1 MQHRPTRI
9 PTSAKQIA
17 GAFLAFGVFWILLSD
32 SFLEALVPDGAAR
45 ATLQSIKGIVFVLL
59 SAALVYS
66 LARSSEK
73 RHQALETQVTNERDR
88 LAQILDVNPAVVY
101 ALRASPGQPNRYV
114 VDFVSPNVEQ
124 ITGHSAQRWLTDD
137 TMWQTHIHPDD
148 LDTVLSRQGDLM
160 SAGKLSHEYR
170 LKRADGAYRWIH
182 DDVLLIRD
190 EQGLP
195 VQIVGTWLDVTQRK
209 QAEEHSRL
217 IAQVFDASQEG
228 IFITD
233 GNTRFVSVNQSFT
246 RITGYSAE
254 DVKNQTPRLLSSGRQ
269 DKSFYQAMWAD
280 LASNGRWEGE
290 IWNRKKSG
298 EIYPEWLVISAIR
311 DERQQVHQYLGIFTE
326 TSSRKEAE
334 ARILR
339 LANYDS
345 LTNLPNRALLFDRA
359 RTALASAKRQQA
371 SFGVLH
377 LNIDHFKHVNEAFGH
392 EAGDAVLKVLAQRL
406 SQRIKTEDTVSRLG
420 SDDFV
425 VLLPRTMALDAGKAA
440 MRLMAEVNQP
450 IQVADQTVSLTA
462 SVGIA
467 TYPDN
472 GTEWVKLMQAA
483 EIAADQAKRD
493 GRNTIRY
500 FTPELQSHLQ
510 ATLAI
515 ERDLQHAITRGQLV
529 LHYQP
534 QVDARTRRIVGVEA
548 LVRWQHHD
556 WGLVPPARFIPVAE
570 QSGLIRPIGDWV
582 MKQALQDTAAWLA
595 AGLQAVPV
603 AVNLSMVQFRH
614 AGLQSGVQQAL
625 HTSGVR
631 PDMLE
636 LELTESVAM
645 EDSDFTVATIDSLKR
660 LGIRLSI
667 DDFGTGYS
675 SLSYLK
681 RFAVD
686 KLKVDQSFVRG
697 LNHNAEDEAIVNAV
711 IGLAHNL
718 GLRTIAE
725 GVETEEQA
733 AFLKAAG
740 CDEFQGY
747 LFSKP
752 VPADAL
758 ATLLAAET
766 TLPLANGG

>member
-1 MQHRPTRI
+1 MPHHTKRMPT
-9 PTSAKQIA
+9 TAVQIA
-17 GAFLAFGVFWILLSD
+17 GAFLAFGVAWIVLSD
-32 SFLEALVPDGAAR
+32 SLLEAMVPDGAAR
-45 ATLQSIKGIVFVLL
+45 ASLQSVKGIVFVLL
-59 SAALVYS
+59 SAALVYC
-66 LARSSEK
+66 LARFAEK
-73 RHQALETQVTNERDR
+73 RHQTLEAQMAAERDR
-88 LAQILDVNPAVVY
+88 LKQILDVNPAVVY
-101 ALRASPGQPNRYV
+101 ALRAAPEQPGKFL

-124 ITGHSAQRWLTDD
+124 MTGHPTERWMAEPTL
-137 TMWQTHIHPDD
+137 WQSSLHPDD
-148 LDTVLSRQGDLM
+148 VNTVMSRQSELM
-160 SAGKLSHEYR
+160 STDRLSHEYR
-170 LKRADGAYRWIH
+170 FMTAEGNYRWIH

-190 EQGLP
+190 EHGLP

-209 QAEEHSRL
+209 LAEEHSRV
-217 IAQVFDASQEG
+217 IAQVFDDSQEG

-233 GNTRFVSVNQSFT
+233 GDTRFVSVNQSFT
-246 RITGYSAE
+246 RITGYTAE
-254 DVKNQTPRLLSSGRQ
+254 DVKGHTPRLLSSGRQ

-280 LASNGRWEGE
+280 LTTNSRWEGE
-290 IWNRKKSG
+290 IWNRKKTG

-311 DERQQVHQYLGIFTE
+311 DENQRVRQYLGIFTE

-359 RTALASAKRQQA
+359 RTALASAKRLQTSVA
-371 SFGVLH
+371 LLH
-377 LNIDHFKHVNEAFGH
+377 LNIDHFKHINEAFGH
-392 EAGDAVLKVLAQRL
+392 EAGDAVLKELAQRL
-406 SQRIKTEDTVSRLG
+406 SQRIKPEDTVSRLG
-420 SDDFV
+420 ADDFLI
-425 VLLPRTMALDAGKAA
+425 LLPRTAAMDAGKAA
-440 MRLMAEVNQP
+440 MRLMAEVSQP
-450 IQVADQTVSLTA
+450 VQVAEQAVNLTA

-483 EIAADQAKRD
+483 EMAADQAKRD
-493 GRNTIRY
+493 GRNAVRY
-500 FTPELQSHLQ
+500 FTTELQDHLQ

-515 ERDLQHAITRGQLV
+515 ERDLQHAIIKGQLV

-548 LVRWQHHD
+548 LVRWQHHE

-570 QSGLIRPIGDWV
+570 QCGLIRPIGEWV
-582 MKQALQDTAAWLA
+582 MNQALHDTAGWLA
-595 AGLQAVPV
+595 AGLHAVPV

-614 AGLQSGVQQAL
+614 AGLQQSVQQAL
-625 HTSGVR
+625 DASRVR

-645 EDSDFTVATIDSLKR
+645 EDSDFTVATIDSLKA
-660 LGIRLSI
+660 LGINLSI

-758 ATLLAAET
+758 AKLLATEAA
-766 TLPLANGG
+766 LPRPTSA